1 MRMTPGKRIGGL
13 AFGLA
18 GLIGL
23 SALALFSRAAE
34 QQGQTRLDCG
44 VNALFV
50 LLHFEGHPVPYDR
63 LESALPPRRPDGYSM
78 AELSAAARALGL
90 PLDGVKF
97 VKGDKPLDRPAIA
110 LFQNARGDHFAV
122 LRPVGT
128 TGTMVQVIDPPHVPA
143 IMDYDRILGSKG
155 WTGRILL
162 PSPPLVPAPDNP
174 SRRGGRRCSCLFS
187 LSSSFALSKGG
198 LLNKSRVGF
207 PAISWHH
214 AWVVM
219 G

>member
-50 LLHFEGHPVPYDR
+50 LLRLEGRPISYDR
-63 LESALPPRRPDGYSM
+63 LESALPPRQPDGYSM
-78 AELSAAARALGL
+78 AELSAAARSLGL

-97 VKGDKPLDRPAIA
+97 VKGDKPLDRPVIA
-110 LFQNARGDHFAV
+110 FFQNTRGGHFTV

-128 TGTMVQVIDPPHVPA
+128 TGTMVQVSATSWHLLAEGEGKP
-143 IMDYDRILGSKG
+143 LG
-155 WTGRILL
+155 R
-162 PSPPLVPAPDNP
+162 
-174 SRRGGRRCSCLFS
+174 GRRDRPHPSQLRWPDSTAVATMQDCKPGY
-187 LSSSFALSKGG
+187 A
-198 LLNKSRVGF
+198 
-207 PAISWHH
+207 A
-214 AWVVM
+214 
-219 G
+219 